1 MITIRPLSRLDSID
15 FGRIVATYVSEGIYA
30 VTYRDSPTETS
41 FELHYITLPQPAVRT
56 YEHFDTTTLQRYTQ
70 LLHAGFSFGAY
81 DGDLLV
87 GLIIAEPQEW
97 NHSVSVWEFHVA
109 PTHRRRG
116 IGRQLMACVEAHARH
131 SALRTIVCETQNTNA
146 AAILV
151 YRKLGFTIEGIDLS
165 LYSNTD
171 YPDGDIA
178 VFLKRRLLP

>member
-1 MITIRPLSRLDSID
+1 
-15 FGRIVATYVSEGIYA
+15 
-30 VTYRDSPTETS
+30 
-41 FELHYITLPQPAVRT
+41 VRT
-56 YEHFDTTTLQRYTQ
+56 YEQFDATTLQRYTQ

-81 DGDLLV
+81 DGELLV

-97 NHSVSVWEFHVA
+97 NHSVSVWEFHDA
-109 PTHRRRG
+109 PSHRCSG
-116 IGRQLMACVEAHARH
+116 IGRQLMDCVEAQARR
-131 SALRTIVCETQNTNA
+131 SSLRTIVCETQTTNA

-151 YRKLGFTIEGIDLS
+151 YRKLGFTIEGVDLS